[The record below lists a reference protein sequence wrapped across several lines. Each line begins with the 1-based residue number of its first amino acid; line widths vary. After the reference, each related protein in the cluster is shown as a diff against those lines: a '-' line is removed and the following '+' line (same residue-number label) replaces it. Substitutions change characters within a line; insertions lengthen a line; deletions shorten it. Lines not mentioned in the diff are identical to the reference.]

1 MKFSFAAIDDPL
13 PHLISNPNALETHLS
28 PGLWIRLVDVPGAM
42 SARRYSAPVDVV
54 LDVSDGLLPG
64 NAGRW
69 RLVGDSSAAQCDPTD
84 AAPDLTLDVRA
95 LGAVYLGG
103 MSMYSLAAAGL
114 ITENSP
120 GSLAA
125 AAPAFGWSVAPGSWE
140 TF

>member
-1 MKFSFAAIDDPL
+1 M
-13 PHLISNPNALETHLS
+13 
-28 PGLWIRLVDVPGAM
+28 
-42 SARRYSAPVDVV
+42 
-54 LDVSDGLLPG
+54 
-64 NAGRW
+64 
-69 RLVGDSSAAQCDPTD
+69 GDSSAAQCDPTD
-84 AAPDLTLDVRA
+84 TAPDLTLDVRT